1 MCEGRDDFLGDAFA
15 DLTVAIVDAALCESV
30 LAAAST
36 CFGVEFVERDV
47 FLFRRKFG
55 EIDAGEL
62 GGTDGVLDE
71 DLAGVVESF
80 YFDVAD
86 GQAQERADF

>member
-1 MCEGRDDFLGDAFA
+1 MCEGGDNLLGDAFA
-15 DLTVAIVDAALCESV
+15 DLTVAIVDAALRESV
-30 LAAAST
+30 LAAASA
-36 CFGVEFVERDV
+36 CFGVEFMERDD
-47 FLFRRKFG
+47 FLFRREFG
-55 EIDAGEL
+55 KIDAGEL

-86 GQAQERADF
+86 GQAQKRADF